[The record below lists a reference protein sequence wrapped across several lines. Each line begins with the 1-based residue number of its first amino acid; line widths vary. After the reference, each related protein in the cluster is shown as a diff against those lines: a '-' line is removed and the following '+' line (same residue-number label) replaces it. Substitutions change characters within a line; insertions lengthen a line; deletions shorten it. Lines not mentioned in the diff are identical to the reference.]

1 MMNMSR
7 YSRVLVL
14 LVALAT
20 MAACGRVARMDVTVS
35 DAPSSEVTVRLLD
48 MNRYQILDTVAV
60 NADGR
65 FSYKVPVADGQ
76 PEFVYLF
83 YKDTKIASLILEK
96 GDHVVVETDTS
107 GNYNVSG
114 SEECVR
120 LARVEKDYAAAVAR
134 LNSLSSRLSATED
147 VDEALELRR
156 LTAQEYV
163 KYYRECVK
171 YVMANAK
178 SLTVIPVLYQN
189 FGENLPVFGQATD
202 AIHFRNIADSLEMKW
217 PESKY
222 VKALVKEAERRFGYL
237 ELETRLSGAAEIG
250 FPDIELPDLKGSK
263 RKLSEV
269 DAKVTMLY
277 FWSATDAAQKMY
289 NLDVLA
295 KVYGDYAS
303 KGLEI
308 YQVALDPDK
317 AVWAKTVKEQNLP
330 WINVCDSRGGN
341 SPYVASYNL
350 SVLPVAYFIKDGEI
364 VNEQAVDE
372 KSLRKVLTGLL
383 K

>member
-120 LARVEKDYAAAVAR
+120 LARVERDYAAAVAR

-350 SVLPVAYFIKDGEI
+350 SVLPVAYFIKDGEL

>member
-1 MMNMSR
+1 MNMSR

-120 LARVEKDYAAAVAR
+120 LARVERDYAAAVAR

-350 SVLPVAYFIKDGEI
+350 SVLPVAYFIKDGEL

>member
-163 KYYRECVK
+163 RYYRECVK

>member
-350 SVLPVAYFIKDGEI
+350 SVLPVAYFIKDGEL

>member
-35 DAPSSEVTVRLLD
+35 DAPSSEVTVWLLD
-48 MNRYQILDTVAV
+48 MNRSQILDTVAV

-134 LNSLSSRLSATED
+134 LNSLS
-147 VDEALELRR
+147 
-156 LTAQEYV
+156 
-163 KYYRECVK
+163 
-171 YVMANAK
+171 
-178 SLTVIPVLYQN
+178 
-189 FGENLPVFGQATD
+189 
-202 AIHFRNIADSLEMKW
+202 
-217 PESKY
+217 
-222 VKALVKEAERRFGYL
+222 
-237 ELETRLSGAAEIG
+237 
-250 FPDIELPDLKGSK
+250 
-263 RKLSEV
+263 
-269 DAKVTMLY
+269 
-277 FWSATDAAQKMY
+277 
-289 NLDVLA
+289 
-295 KVYGDYAS
+295 
-303 KGLEI
+303 
-308 YQVALDPDK
+308 
-317 AVWAKTVKEQNLP
+317 
-330 WINVCDSRGGN
+330 
-341 SPYVASYNL
+341 
-350 SVLPVAYFIKDGEI
+350 
-364 VNEQAVDE
+364 
-372 KSLRKVLTGLL
+372 
-383 K
+383 

>member
-120 LARVEKDYAAAVAR
+120 LARVERDYAAAVAR

-189 FGENLPVFGQATD
+189 FGENLPVFGQTTD

-350 SVLPVAYFIKDGEI
+350 SVLPVAYFIKEGEL